1 MYAGWRGTVNP
12 PAVVDSLDYA
22 FHDDARRFET
32 GLLDYPAV
40 YTLHAALD
48 FLNHVGMPYISARVL
63 ALSGQVR
70 DGLERLGI
78 TPLTPRDP
86 AQRAGIVSFETPQYQ
101 QIGDALQAAGVHTWY
116 KEGRVRIS
124 PHFYNTD
131 ADVATCQTALAE
143 AVTVRNR

>member
-70 DGLERLGI
+70 RWPG
-78 TPLTPRDP
+78 T
-86 AQRAGIVSFETPQYQ
+86 AGHYAV
-101 QIGDALQAAGVHTWY
+101 DAARPGAARRY
-116 KEGRVRIS
+116 RV
-124 PHFYNTD
+124 
-131 ADVATCQTALAE
+131 V
-143 AVTVRNR
+143 